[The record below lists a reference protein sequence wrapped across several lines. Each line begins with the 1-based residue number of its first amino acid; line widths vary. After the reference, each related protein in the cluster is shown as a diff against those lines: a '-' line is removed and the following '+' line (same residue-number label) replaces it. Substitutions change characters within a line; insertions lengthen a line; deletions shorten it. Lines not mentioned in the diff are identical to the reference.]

1 MGSEKL
7 STATSPQ
14 NPQKITQLGI
24 LFCSSVLEQSCVVWG
39 PSLTQEYKD
48 DLERTQKSFAKM
60 VLKDKYINY
69 ENAKIILNL
78 DSLEERRQI
87 LCLKFAKKWNKEQ

>member
-1 MGSEKL
+1 MQLLRNIL
-7 STATSPQ
+7 SFGASKEEMTHLW
-14 NPQKITQLGI
+14 K
-24 LFCSSVLEQSCVVWG
+24 CRSVLAQSFVVWG
-39 PSLTQEYKD
+39 PLITRENKD

-60 VLKDKYINY
+60 VLRDKYINY

-87 LCLKFAKKWNKEQ
+87 LCLKFVKNGIKTII

>member
-1 MGSEKL
+1 MKVFKKEI
-7 STATSPQ
+7 
-14 NPQKITQLGI
+14 ITPRIIYQWMAQEVI
-24 LFCSSVLEQSCVVWG
+24 S
-39 PSLTQEYKD
+39 SLTYQDSSYKEPLLTQKNKD

-78 DSLEERRQI
+78 DSLQERRQI
-87 LCLKFAKKWNKEQ
+87 LCLKFAKNGIKTII